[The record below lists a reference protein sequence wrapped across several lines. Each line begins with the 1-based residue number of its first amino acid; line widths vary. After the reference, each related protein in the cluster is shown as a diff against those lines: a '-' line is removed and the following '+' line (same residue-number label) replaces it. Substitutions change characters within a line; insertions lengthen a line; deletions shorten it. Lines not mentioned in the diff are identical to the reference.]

1 MGCLLF
7 LHVMV
12 KGQLVREVHSLLL
25 ASAPGLSSGLQL
37 DSKCLYTLSHLTGP
51 VSRNLTEELDAS
63 VSFLIFLWAQE
74 AQTSLCTT
82 HQPVVHTSLSFIPP
96 HLLFPSSF
104 FFVVP
109 CVPSVV
115 SDHLENR

>member
-1 MGCLLF
+1 MGCLLL

-51 VSRNLTEELDAS
+51 ISRNLTEELDTS
-63 VSFLIFLWAQE
+63 VSFLIPCDISPNFPVHYMLTSSSYLSLLHSSTSAFPLKFL
-74 AQTSLCTT
+74 LCGSMC
-82 HQPVVHTSLSFIPP
+82 PK
-96 HLLFPSSF
+96 
-104 FFVVP
+104 
-109 CVPSVV
+109 CCK
-115 SDHLENR
+115 